1 MSGPRLPVA
10 SSQLPWGSSVRQ
22 EGRYIKVI
30 RALPSVIVLAAFL
43 LVISSARDSRVVI
56 DSETANSVRIDDE
69 RIVREIR
76 TYGYIP
82 KTSAMKKQ
90 IAACSSFT
98 ERAGR
103 RKDNSK
109 LVSHSRIKIARS

>member
-1 MSGPRLPVA
+1 MASITAGGAPPCPARCWVQGGGEGGRAIPVSNA
-10 SSQLPWGSSVRQ
+10 SFPVLFFQ
-22 EGRYIKVI
+22 Y
-30 RALPSVIVLAAFL
+30 VLAAFM

-82 KTSAMKKQ
+82 KTSAMKKTNRCLA
-90 IAACSSFT
+90 I
-98 ERAGR
+98 
-103 RKDNSK
+103 
-109 LVSHSRIKIARS
+109 VY

>member
-1 MSGPRLPVA
+1 
-10 SSQLPWGSSVRQ
+10 LPWGSSVSQ
-22 EGRYIKVI
+22 KGRYIKAI
-30 RALPSVIVLAAFL
+30 RALPSVIVLAAFM

-82 KTSAMKKQ
+82 KTSAMKKTNRCLV
-90 IAACSSFT
+90 IVYGK
-98 ERAGR
+98 GR
-103 RKDNSK
+103 S
-109 LVSHSRIKIARS
+109 AQG

>member
-1 MSGPRLPVA
+1 MSGPRLPIA
-10 SSQLPWGSSVRQ
+10 SSQLPWGSSVSQ
-22 EGRYIKVI
+22 EGRYIKAI
-30 RALPSVIVLAAFL
+30 RALPSVIVLAAFM

-82 KTSAMKKQ
+82 KNFGHEKNKSLLGL
-90 IAACSSFT
+90 
-98 ERAGR
+98 RL
-103 RKDNSK
+103 RKGP
-109 LVSHSRIKIARS
+109 VGARIIQSLLATCG